1 MVNAILVFIILRYIS
16 GMWRISTGAYRT
28 PEHSPQKKKG
38 DGDSSNAPLGQASWR
53 AVDIPAFNAAC
64 PGLMRA
70 GSAHAGPQPASIA
83 GTHDACGSNEIKVTE
98 WKKKN
103 GSPNTSRMNLFGFLY
118 SRLD

>member
-1 MVNAILVFIILRYIS
+1 MVNTILVFMILHYIS
-16 GMWRISTGAYRT
+16 GMWRLSTGAYWT

-38 DGDSSNAPLGQASWR
+38 GGDSSNAPLGQASWR

-70 GSAHAGPQPASIA
+70 GSPHAGPQPASIA

-98 WKKKN
+98 WKKKMEVQTLQ
-103 GSPNTSRMNLFGFLY
+103 G
-118 SRLD
+118 